1 MGESQHTH
9 KSRTERYAKELED
22 ICRLIEKGPNES
34 TVENE
39 TDPIPR
45 LLTLC
50 NFIKGT
56 DVLKEYVR
64 ELLMTGVTTGFPQRL
79 LVNSKKGAFGLF
91 NQPLTE
97 QFERMQILVNQP
109 IAMKIALRLGE
120 KKRARQLY
128 RRIQLW
134 RKEFEKKYGEK
145 VEYGID
151 MCELERQLKYLN
163 VLHQD
168 RE

>member
-64 ELLMTGVTTGFPQRL
+64 ELLMTGVMTGFPQRL

-91 NQPLTE
+91 NQPVTE
-97 QFERMQILVNQP
+97 QFERMQILINQP
-109 IAMKIALRLGE
+109 IAMKIALRFGE
-120 KKRARQLY
+120 KKRAHQLY
-128 RRIQLW
+128 RRIHRW
-134 RKEFEKKYGEK
+134 KKEFEKKYGKK
-145 VEYGID
+145 VEAGID
-151 MCELERQLKYLN
+151 MKELDRQLNYLN
-163 VLHQD
+163 VLLRD
-168 RE
+168 EK